1 MRMRPAGIV
10 AMLAL
15 FAGRALAQAPRTIR
29 YPAVPAGGIVSI
41 TKPSLTVASADCELN
56 RANGVVLQQNGGIV
70 IANAGEQQLC
80 YYSPAGAFIRKTGR
94 QGAGPGEF
102 VSMYDVALYRG
113 DSIVVS
119 DRIQRRISIFG
130 PRGEPGRQFPVVRPD
145 TLGSHGSTIAL
156 ASGDFLLSF
165 SEVKT
170 MTPRKEA
177 VVFHQ
182 QFVRATPAGDI
193 GPRVARLVQGEHFVQ
208 ATPPE
213 MGGTAYWNLQW
224 GRSTSISAKSS
235 GFVYGDGEDSAVREA
250 DANGQ
255 VRVVHVT
262 PLARRPVTPQLIATY
277 RATTL
282 AAEKPERRAVTER
295 MVGEMPF
302 PREMPAY
309 GRIIADDRGPIWVES
324 YPDTSG
330 SYWLRLDP
338 ATVSTKAYRF
348 PARFRLLAVRADRAC
363 GVGRDEDDLQ
373 TVYCFTIPR

>member
-1 MRMRPAGIV
+1 MRPGGTV
-10 AMLAL
+10 GMLWL
-15 FAGRALAQAPRTIR
+15 FAGAALAQAPRTIR
-29 YPAVPAGGIVSI
+29 YPAVPAGGIVQV
-41 TKPSLTVASADCELN
+41 TAPSLAIASAECELN
-56 RANGVVLQQNGGIV
+56 RVNGLVLQQSGGIV
-70 IANAGEQQLC
+70 VSNAGELQLC
-80 YYSPAGAFIRKTGR
+80 YYSPAGTFIRKVGR

-102 VSMYDVALYRG
+102 ASMYDVSLYRG

-119 DRIQRRISIFG
+119 DRMQRRVSIFG
-130 PRGEPGRQFPVVRPD
+130 PAGEPGRQFPVIRPD
-145 TLGSHGSTIAL
+145 TLGSHNTTIAL

-182 QFVRATPAGDI
+182 QFVRATPDGQA

-213 MGGTAYWNLQW
+213 MGGTAYWSLHW

-235 GFVYGDGEDSAVREA
+235 GFVDGDGEDSAVREA
-250 DANGQ
+250 DGNGQ
-255 VRVVHVT
+255 VRVIHVA
-262 PLARRPVTPQLIATY
+262 PLSRRPVTPQLIAAY
-277 RATTL
+277 RTSTI

-295 MVGEMPF
+295 MVNEMPF

-309 GRIIADDRGPIWVES
+309 GRIIADDRGPVWVES
-324 YPDTSG
+324 YPDSSG

-338 ATVSTKAYRF
+338 ATVSTKGYRF
-348 PARFRLLAVRADRAC
+348 PARFRLLAVRGDRAC
-363 GVGRDEDDLQ
+363 GVGRDADDLQ
-373 TVYCFTIPR
+373 AVYCFTIPR